1 MPRGAAVIPY
11 DGKRGRV
18 WRIKYA
24 DASGRQVMETVGSE
38 RDGTTRKHAEVELRD
53 RLVKVE
59 QRGWR
64 KPAALTLGAYARTW
78 FDEGKRR
85 RTWKPKTVL
94 AYRRALV
101 RLGVG
106 FDGARDEGLAA
117 TKLGSIRPRDVAEYV
132 RQALGDYA
140 AKTVNLDLSVLHD
153 VFKTA
158 LREELVESNPA
169 AAVERPKVQ
178 RRRWRILEPAE
189 VQRVAQAF
197 TDSRAQLVFLTLMLT
212 GVRRFELQALRW
224 RDVDL
229 IANVLRVRESKSE
242 EGERSIAVSP
252 TLAEALWQYRRASAF
267 QGDDELVF
275 AHPTRGS
282 ALEHEWYAAEFRKAL
297 AAAGITEYVRPFHD
311 ARHASLT
318 NGAAAGE
325 RPLELM
331 ARAGHRSMATTN
343 QYVHLAGVTFPDAA
357 LALEGR
363 LLGGRTFY
371 PSERISADLDA
382 PEPAEQASPDPART

>member
-1 MPRGAAVIPY
+1 V
-11 DGKRGRV
+11 
-18 WRIKYA
+18 
-24 DASGRQVMETVGSE
+24 E
-38 RDGTTRKHAEVELRD
+38 AEHV
-53 RLVKVE
+53 
-59 QRGWR
+59 
-64 KPAALTLGAYARTW
+64 T
-78 FDEGKRR
+78 
-85 RTWKPKTVL
+85 

-101 RLGVG
+101 RLGVS
-106 FDGARDEGLAA
+106 FDGDRDDGLAA
-117 TKLGSIRPRDVAEYV
+117 TRLASIRPRDVAEYV
-132 RQALGDYA
+132 RLALADFS

-153 VFKTA
+153 VLKTA
-158 LREELVESNPA
+158 RREELIDSNPA
-169 AAVERPKVQ
+169 EGVERPKVE
-178 RRRWRILEPAE
+178 RKRWRILEPAE
-189 VQRVAQAF
+189 VQHVARAF
-197 TDSRAQLVFLTLMLT
+197 TDERARLAFLTLVLT

-229 IANVLRVRESKSE
+229 ITNVLRVRESKSE
-242 EGERSIAVSP
+242 EGERSIAISP
-252 TLAEALWQYRRASAF
+252 TLAEALWQHRRASQY

-275 AHPTRGS
+275 CHPKSG
-282 ALEHEWYAAEFRKAL
+282 AKLDEEWYASEFRKAL
-297 AAAGITEYVRPFHD
+297 ASAGITDYVRPFHD

-371 PSERISADLDA
+371 PSESTSADASEL
-382 PEPAEQASPDPART
+382 EPADKPESDPTDAAPHKRWL

>member
-11 DGKRGRV
+11 EGKRGRV
-18 WRIKYA
+18 WRVKYV
-24 DASGRQVMETVGSE
+24 DASGRQCMETVGAE
-38 RDGTTRKHAEVELRD
+38 RDGVTRKQAEAALRD
-53 RLVKVE
+53 RLVRVE
-59 QRGWR
+59 GRGWR
-64 KPAALTLGAYARTW
+64 KPAPLTFAGYARTW
-78 FDEGKRR
+78 FEEGKGRR
-85 RTWKPKTVL
+85 RWKPRTVL

-106 FDGARDEGLAA
+106 FDGAVDDRLGSVR
-117 TKLGSIRPRDVAEYV
+117 LGSIRPRDVADYV
-132 RQALGDYA
+132 RLALADFS

-153 VFKTA
+153 VLKTA
-158 LREELVESNPA
+158 LREELIDSNPA
-169 AAVERPKVQ
+169 EGVERPKVE

-189 VQRVAQAF
+189 VQRVAKAF
-197 TDSRAQLVFLTLMLT
+197 TDERARLVFLTLMLT
-212 GVRRFELQALRW
+212 GIRRFELQALRW

-229 IANVLRVRESKSE
+229 IESVLRIRESKSE
-242 EGERSIAVSP
+242 EGERSIALSP
-252 TLAEALWQYRRASAF
+252 TLAEALWQRRRGSAF
-267 QGDDELVF
+267 KGDEEYVF
-275 AHPTRGS
+275 AHPDRGS
-282 ALEHEWYAAEFRKAL
+282 KMDDEWYADQFRAAL
-297 AAAGITEYVRPFHD
+297 RAAGITDYVRPFHD

-331 ARAGHRSMATTN
+331 ARAGHRSMSTTN

-371 PSERISADLDA
+371 PSEKISDDLGE
-382 PEPAEQASPDPART
+382 PEPAEEADSSAPRS